1 MILGLIYP
9 INYEPPNISGKKI
22 SRLIRGENNVPRA
35 RIELA
40 WNKIPRDFKS
50 LVSIGICFIIC

>member
-50 LVSIGICFIIC
+50 LVKSD

>member
-9 INYEPPNISGKKI
+9 INYELLDISGKKI
-22 SRLIRGENNVPRA
+22 SRLIRRENNVPRA

-50 LVSIGICFIIC
+50 LVKSD